1 MKRVDRSVVLL
12 TMSALDTLA
21 TAIGVFVLLVALLMP
36 YYQNSFDLEETIT
49 ELRVAHEQNAAQLEG
64 VKERIA
70 EESAKAD
77 AALSEAEQVS
87 ANAAA
92 IEASIQRQPKPSPKP
107 ADDTKG
113 RVVDA
118 LDLIFVIDS
127 TASMT
132 PVIADLASSLASV
145 VRVLERMVPSIRIGV
160 AAYNDRDTG
169 QVPVAILPPTSA
181 NEHLDRVIAFL
192 ERLQASTIGSRTIEE
207 DVHLGLEAATLMK
220 LRPEVRQTF
229 ILIGD
234 ASVHLPLVDETIYRV
249 RNFVANH
256 KNRTV
261 SALYI
266 STPSSRSHNENI
278 PMTFFRAIADAGKG
292 TYTDHTGSMMESVL
306 LSVMTPESD
315 S

>member
-87 ANAAA
+87 AKAAA

>member
-77 AALSEAEQVS
+77 ADLSEAEQVS
-87 ANAAA
+87 AKAAA

-132 PVIADLASSLASV
+132 PVIADLASSLASA